1 MIEQPAARS
10 RKTTDNHA
18 RAYCLSIHAGYLC
31 RHSGAC
37 CTAGWH
43 IPVEATVAAALRAR
57 FDRPGQAVLFRTPAD
72 PHDPPVLAT
81 ADDGACIFFDAA
93 HGRRCRVH
101 GNLGESKLP
110 SACRQFPRVTLTDP
124 RGTWITLSH
133 FCPTAAGL
141 LLAPAPLR
149 IVAAPEPLALSGA
162 AEGLDATDAL
172 PPLLRPGMLM
182 DLEGYTAWE
191 QAGVELLGSAGPDAG
206 AALAALQE
214 AGRTIRGWSPGRG
227 TLRDLVTRTMGAM
240 TCSPVEDDPAA
251 DARRYA
257 LALASVPPSLLP
269 AEVGTAGETHGRD
282 VSIICRDFDAVI
294 RRYLASKL
302 FASWWA
308 YLGLDLVGVIEAIQ
322 IHGAVLRS
330 RIARRLRL
338 HDTPGEIVL
347 EAIRDSDL
355 LMAHLSDSR
364 TLARLI
370 AANLQHTG

>member
-1 MIEQPAARS
+1 MIDARPE
-10 RKTTDNHA
+10 RFRNTADNHA
-18 RAYCLSIHAGYLC
+18 PTYCLSIHAGYLC

-43 IPVEATVAAALRAR
+43 IPVEAPVAAAIHAR
-57 FDRPGQAVLFRTPAD
+57 FDPAGQSVFVRTPSG

-81 ADDGACIFFDAA
+81 GEDGACIFFDAA
-93 HGRRCRVH
+93 HGRLCHVH
-101 GNLGESKLP
+101 RSLGESMLP
-110 SACRQFPRVTLTDP
+110 SACRQFPRVTLTDA

-133 FCPTAAGL
+133 FCPTAARL
-141 LLAPAPLR
+141 LFTPTPLR
-149 IVAAPEPLALSGA
+149 IVSAPDRLALSGA
-162 AEGLDATDAL
+162 AEGLDATGAL

-191 QAGVELLGSAGPDAG
+191 QAGIELLGSGGCDAS
-206 AALAALQE
+206 AALAAVHE
-214 AGRTIRGWSPGRG
+214 ASQMIQTWSPGG
-227 TLRDLVTRTMGAM
+227 ETLRGLVTRTMGAM
-240 TCSPVEDDPAA
+240 TCRPVGDDPAA

-257 LALASVPPSLLP
+257 LAVASVPRALARMEHATSGD
-269 AEVGTAGETHGRD
+269 VHGTD
-282 VSIICRDFDAVI
+282 VSVICRDFDAVV

-308 YLGLDLVGVIEAIQ
+308 YLGLDLAGVVEAIQ
-322 IHGAVLRS
+322 IHHAVLRS

-338 HDTPGEIVL
+338 HDTPDEIVL

-364 TLARLI
+364 ALARLI
-370 AANLQHTG
+370 AQVPQ